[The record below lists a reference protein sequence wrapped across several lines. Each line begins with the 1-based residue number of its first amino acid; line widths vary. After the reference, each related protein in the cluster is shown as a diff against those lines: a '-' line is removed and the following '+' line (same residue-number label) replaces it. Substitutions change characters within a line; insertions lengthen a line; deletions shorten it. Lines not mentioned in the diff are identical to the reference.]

1 MALLWRPVVC
11 QFGCLLL
18 LCRLLLE
25 SPILGLCFGRLDKER
40 LGWEGLD
47 VVFSQGCPA
56 VVRLAWN
63 PLVPQFSMVH
73 LLQIAG

>member
-1 MALLWRPVVC
+1 MALLWRPIVC

-18 LCRLLLE
+18 LCGLILE
-25 SPILGLCFGRLDKER
+25 SPILGLCFGGLNKER
-40 LGWEGLD
+40 LGWEELD
-47 VVFSQGCPA
+47 VVFFQGCPA

-63 PLVPQFSMVH
+63 PLVLQFSMFH